1 MQLWGDRLALSEYKV
16 SIWFA
21 FSFMRWVVRMLRMYL
36 QDQWDAEQ
44 SDEISVLLL
53 DRSQLVDPAISA
65 DKLWIRSFNFPS
77 ASTHPA
83 FTSQLLN
90 AVTNTR

>member
-1 MQLWGDRLALSEYKV
+1 
-16 SIWFA
+16 
-21 FSFMRWVVRMLRMYL
+21 MRISD
-36 QDQWDAEQ
+36 QDQWGAEQ

-53 DRSQLVDPAISA
+53 DRSQLVDSSISA

-77 ASTHPA
+77 SHPV
-83 FTSQLLN
+83 FPNQLLN